1 MMICS
6 LSELI
11 SQVNLSRRMLSIV
24 LTLIFRLGLPA
35 LSFPVRVSSR
45 GFPIG
50 LQLIGP
56 FMQDQ
61 HVLSI
66 AHRICST
73 YRFPFL
79 DLTTAV

>member
-1 MMICS
+1 MK
-6 LSELI
+6 LFTYLFL
-11 SQVNLSRRMLSIV
+11 V
-24 LTLIFRLGLPA
+24 IFTGLPA
-35 LSFPVRVSSR
+35 LSFPVRLSSK

-61 HVLSI
+61 ALLSI

-73 YRFPFL
+73 YHFPFL
-79 DLTTAV
+79 DLSIQN